1 METERQINAN
11 LYESMLQQADPY
23 RATIRKH
30 RKSFI
35 WKGQYFELDS
45 FEQPVHDLMILET
58 KGIGQ
63 HENVNFPPFI
73 QVVEEITGNTRYDNY
88 NIALKR

>member
-1 METERQINAN
+1 
-11 LYESMLQQADPY
+11 
-23 RATIRKH
+23 
-30 RKSFI
+30 
-35 WKGQYFELDS
+35 
-45 FEQPVHDLMILET
+45 MILET